1 MQDVYVYLADIDE
14 FWSVNLPE
22 ALRRLPEGYEYTW
35 LGSDGAWASPTE
47 EFFAASDA
55 CWFRA
60 ARAKAR
66 REKEER
72 AEDAVR
78 DWRRRHGAGSL
89 S

>member
-60 ARAKAR
+60 QRARAE
-66 REKEER
+66 RESEER
-72 AEDAVR
+72 AEAAGA
-78 DWRRRHGAGSL
+78 DWRRQHDL
-89 S
+89 PE